1 MLESKGHHCSL
12 EKKWSAWRG
21 RMAEIWR
28 WIQGT
33 LKIEKNFKSGNAP
46 QNDVIFQK
54 KHFFYADVSI
64 FAIYAILKR
73 K

>member
-1 MLESKGHHCSL
+1 
-12 EKKWSAWRG
+12 
-21 RMAEIWR
+21 MAEIWR

-54 KHFFYADVSI
+54 KHFFYADVNI